1 MSVTTLLD
9 LPRLRLQ
16 AASRS
21 SSESSADTLVDNS
34 TPNCLQPIPLSP
46 RNLTPVRKVGSGAF
60 GSVYQ
65 VADISFDPAA
75 YSGQIPKPRCYAL
88 KVIPKL
94 ADNADSVW
102 REREV
107 LLRTTGSDWLCGFVG
122 SWQDVANYYLL
133 MDFVE
138 GGDLLSLT
146 TSVENGRK
154 YLRNMILNDSLEDI
168 PDITPREV
176 QMIVAELIIALEE
189 LHKRKIIHRD
199 IKPRNI
205 LFDADGHV
213 VLGDYG
219 ISRDFNLPPSPSAL
233 KESAP
238 TLRHRVRNLTRRR
251 GKGRIGKEHTNAA
264 YGSPAYMAPEVWM
277 GIPYSYE
284 ADFWS
289 VGVLMYFLLVGRFPF
304 DLDNCRDDS
313 EIRDAIFWAP
323 FNLDWD
329 HCASDRVDS
338 VALDLMERML
348 KKASTRRLTVDEMKG
363 HPYFDGVDFG
373 KVKARG
379 YPGPMADKV
388 SIRTASRRKR
398 TQGLGPFSVD
408 SGLLGITGTTKGSHT
423 SVSLDVGFDFDSLEC
438 FPRHASSVRS
448 KLIARVEKL
457 LRRM

>member
-1 MSVTTLLD
+1 M
-9 LPRLRLQ
+9 
-16 AASRS
+16 
-21 SSESSADTLVDNS
+21 
-34 TPNCLQPIPLSP
+34 
-46 RNLTPVRKVGSGAF
+46 
-60 GSVYQ
+60 
-65 VADISFDPAA
+65 ADISFDPAA
-75 YSGQIPKPRCYAL
+75 YSGQTPKPRYYAL

-94 ADNADSVW
+94 ADNADSIW
-102 REREV
+102 RERET
-107 LLRTTGSDWLCGFVG
+107 LLRTTGSEWLCGFVG

-138 GGDLLSLT
+138 GGDLMCLT
-146 TSVENGRK
+146 TSVEGSRK
-154 YLRNMILNDSLEDI
+154 SLRNRILNDSLEDS

-213 VLGDYG
+213 VLSDYG

-238 TLRHRVRNLTRRR
+238 TLKRKVWNLTRRR
-251 GKGRIGKEHTNAA
+251 GKDQFGKEHTNAA

-304 DLDNCRDDS
+304 DLDSCKDDS

-323 FNLDWD
+323 FNLNWD
-329 HCASDRVDS
+329 KCGSDRVDS

-363 HPYFDGVDFG
+363 HPYFDGIDFR
-373 KVKARG
+373 KVKARE

-388 SIRTASRRKR
+388 SVRTASERKR
-398 TQGLGPFSVD
+398 TQWPDPFSFSAD
-408 SGLLGITGTTKGSHT
+408 SGLLGIIETTKGSHT
-423 SVSLDVGFDFDSLEC
+423 SVSLGVGLDLDSLEP
-438 FPRHASSVRS
+438 FPRHTSSVRS

-457 LRRM
+457 LRRI

>member
-1 MSVTTLLD
+1 MSATTLLD

-21 SSESSADTLVDNS
+21 SSSADTLVDKS
-34 TPNCLQPIPLSP
+34 TSNCLQSIPLSLH
-46 RNLTPVRKVGSGAF
+46 NLVPVRKVGSGAF

-65 VADISFDPAA
+65 VTAMSSDSAS
-75 YSGQIPKPRCYAL
+75 YSGQTPKPRCYAL

-102 REREV
+102 RERET
-107 LLRTTGSDWLCGFVG
+107 LLRTIGSDWLCGFVG

-138 GGDLLSLT
+138 GGDLMSLT
-146 TSVENGRK
+146 TSVENSRES
-154 YLRNMILNDSLEDI
+154 LRIEILNDSLEDI

-189 LHKRKIIHRD
+189 LHKRRIIHRD

-233 KESAP
+233 KESVP
-238 TLRHRVRNLTRRR
+238 TLRRRVWNLTRRR
-251 GKGRIGKEHTNAA
+251 GKGQIGKEHTKAA

-289 VGVLMYFLLVGRFPF
+289 VGILMYFLLVGQFPF
-304 DLDNCRDDS
+304 DLDSCKDDS

-323 FNLDWD
+323 FSLNWD
-329 HCASDRVDS
+329 QCGSDRVDS

-348 KKASTRRLTVDEMKG
+348 KKASTRRLTVDEMKR
-363 HPYFDGVDFG
+363 HPYFDGIDFE
-373 KVKARG
+373 KVKARE

-388 SIRTASRRKR
+388 RTASERKR
-398 TQGLGPFSVD
+398 AQGLGPFSAD
-408 SGLLGITGTTKGSHT
+408 SGLLGITGTTKSSYT
-423 SVSLDVGFDFDSLEC
+423 SVSLGVGFDFNSLEP
-438 FPRHASSVRS
+438 FPRYASSVRS

-457 LRRM
+457 LRRI

>member
-1 MSVTTLLD
+1 MTIATLLD
-9 LPRLRLQ
+9 LPRLKLQ
-16 AASRS
+16 ADSRS
-21 SSESSADTLVDNS
+21 PGSSTDTLVDNA
-34 TPNCLQPIPLSP
+34 TPNSQQSIPLSL
-46 RNLTPVRKVGSGAF
+46 RHLIPVRKVGSGAF

-65 VADISFDPAA
+65 VTDISSDPAVLL
-75 YSGQIPKPRCYAL
+75 GQGPKLRCYAL

-102 REREV
+102 REREA
-107 LLRTTGSDWLCGFVG
+107 LLRTSGSHWLCGFVG
-122 SWQDVANYYLL
+122 SWQDAANYYLL

-138 GGDLLSLT
+138 GGDLMSLVI
-146 TSVENGRK
+146 SVESSPEA
-154 YLRNMILNDSLEDI
+154 LRSRILGDFVDDS

-176 QMIVAELIIALEE
+176 RMIVAELIVALEE

-233 KESAP
+233 KQSASSF
-238 TLRHRVRNLTRRR
+238 RRRIQSMTRRY
-251 GKGRIGKEHTNAA
+251 GKAHAGIEHTKAA

-304 DLDNCRDDS
+304 DLDGCRDDS

-323 FNLDWD
+323 FNMNWD
-329 HCASDRVDS
+329 QYDSDRVDS
-338 VALDLMERML
+338 VAVDFMERML

-363 HPYFDGVDFG
+363 HPYFDGIDFE
-373 KVKARG
+373 KVKARE
-379 YPGPMADKV
+379 YSGPMVDKV
-388 SIRTASRRKR
+388 SVREKSKGREK
-398 TQGLGPFSVD
+398 QGSCAFLAD
-408 SGLLGITGTTKGSHT
+408 SGLLGVTRTTEGGHR
-423 SVSLDVGFDFDSLEC
+423 SVSPGLGFDLDSLEL
-438 FPRHASSVRS
+438 FPRHTSSVRS
-448 KLIARVEKL
+448 KFIARVEKV
-457 LRRM
+457 LRRI